1 MESKKKNITSRDME
15 APSGRHMAC
24 KESRVWMPLADEEE
38 VDEADEVESLPSFSS
53 FSLSGIKGI

>member
-1 MESKKKNITSRDME
+1 ME